1 MTMRKRLNTRLILW
15 ASFPTLIG
23 NNTRQGY
30 ALKSTLKPAGY
41 FFSKC
46 FTFTLMTHSP
56 RLSRKHT
63 LAGFFDFKKNHPRT
77 ALVSTCL
84 AEKNSLI
91 FMSRK
96 PAKAMLARVPSN
108 RRVTYL
114 WGLK

>member
-1 MTMRKRLNTRLILW
+1 MIMKKPLNARLILW
-15 ASFPTLIG
+15 ASLPTLTG
-23 NNTRQGY
+23 NNTRQGS
-30 ALKSTLKPAGY
+30 AICSILKPAGY

-46 FTFTLMTHSP
+46 FTSPLMTHPSCF
-56 RLSRKHT
+56 SRQHA
-63 LAGFFDFKKNHPRT
+63 LAGFFDFKNNHLRV

-84 AEKNSLI
+84 AEQNCLT
-91 FMSRK
+91 FTSRK